1 MCVYIYI
8 LCSTVL
14 LISRR
19 YIRMCV
25 VCVRYV
31 FAYMHMKDK
40 HIYIYIYKYIYRCH
54 KSCLY
59 IYSAC
64 MCFEK
69 VSES

>member
-1 MCVYIYI
+1 MICVFIYIYI

-40 HIYIYIYKYIYRCH
+40 HIYDNIYIYIDM
-54 KSCLY
+54 S
-59 IYSAC
+59 
-64 MCFEK
+64 
-69 VSES
+69 